1 MTGWQALTGIMCP
14 SWMAQYINRLNNNH
28 GAPMF
33 SGGLHR
39 RFGQLLSIYDTA
51 TDQALCNKC
60 WLDFLRGE
68 VK

>member
-14 SWMAQYINRLNNNH
+14 SWMAQYINRLNNNT
-28 GAPMF
+28 G
-33 SGGLHR
+33 HR
-39 RFGQLLSIYDTA
+39 CLAGDYIDALDNCCPYDTA
-51 TDQALCNKC
+51 TDHALCNKC